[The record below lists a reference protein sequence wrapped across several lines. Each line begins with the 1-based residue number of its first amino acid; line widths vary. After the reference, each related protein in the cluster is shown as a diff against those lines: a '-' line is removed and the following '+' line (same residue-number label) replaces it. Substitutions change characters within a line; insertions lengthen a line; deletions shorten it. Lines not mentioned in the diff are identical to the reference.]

1 MTDML
6 TFDAEA
12 ARSLERTYRTPD
24 VVAQRRIVLDTLAL
38 RPGERVLDIGCGPG
52 LLAAE
57 SAAVVGARGH
67 VIGVDKS
74 ESMLTLARSRAVVP
88 GGGKVDLRRAAAD
101 HLPCAERSVDVAVST
116 QVLEYVADVAG
127 ALAEI
132 HRVLVPGGRVA
143 VLDTDWDS
151 LVWHC
156 TDRPRMTRMLAAWD
170 RHLADPHLPRT
181 LLRALRRAGFEAASP
196 LVIPLLNVGYRHDTY
211 SAGLI
216 DIVASYVVGRDG
228 LTDDEIVAW
237 SNDLRGLGDDYFFSL
252 NRYLFTAT
260 KRP

>member
-6 TFDAEA
+6 TFNAEA
-12 ARSLERTYRTPD
+12 ARRIERTYRTPD
-24 VVAQRRIVLDTLAL
+24 VVAQRRTVLDTLAL

-52 LLAAE
+52 LLAEEMA
-57 SAAVVGARGH
+57 AAVGGRGH
-67 VIGVDKS
+67 VIGVDMS
-74 ESMLTLARSRAVVP
+74 ESMLALARSRAVVP
-88 GGGKVDLRRAAAD
+88 GGAKVDLRPAAAD
-101 HLPCAERSVDVAVST
+101 HLPCADASVDVAVST
-116 QVLEYVADVAG
+116 QVLEYVEDVAG

-156 TDRPRMTRMLAAWD
+156 TARPRMTRVLAAWD
-170 RHLADPHLPRT
+170 QHLADPHLPRT
-181 LLRALRRAGFEAASP
+181 LLPALRRAGFETSPP
-196 LVIPLLNVGYRHDTY
+196 LVIPLLNVGYRRDTY

-216 DIVASYVVGRDG
+216 DIVASYVVGRSG
-228 LTDDEIVAW
+228 LTDDEVAAW
-237 SNDLRGLGDDYFFSL
+237 SNDLRGLGHDYFFSL

-260 KRP
+260 KHS

>member
-6 TFDAEA
+6 TFDTEEA
-12 ARSLERTYRTPD
+12 RRIERTYRTPD
-24 VVAQRRIVLDTLAL
+24 VAAQRRTVLDTLAL

-57 SAAVVGARGH
+57 MAAAVGARGH
-67 VIGVDKS
+67 VIGIDVSD
-74 ESMLTLARSRAVVP
+74 SMLALARSRAVVP
-88 GGGKVDLRRAAAD
+88 GGARVDLRPAAAD
-101 HLPCAERSVDVAVST
+101 RLPCADASVDVAVST
-116 QVLEYVADVAG
+116 QVLEYVADVPG
-127 ALAEI
+127 VLAEI
-132 HRVLVPGGRVA
+132 HRVLAPGGRVA

-156 TDRPRMTRMLAAWD
+156 TDRSLMTRMLAAWD

-181 LLRALRRAGFEAASP
+181 LLPALRRAGFETSPP
-196 LVIPLLNVGYRHDTY
+196 LVIPLLNVGYRRDTY

-216 DIVASYVVGRDG
+216 DIVASYVAGRG
-228 LTDDEIVAW
+228 ALTGDEVAAW
-237 SNDLRGLGDDYFFSL
+237 SDELCGLGHDYFFSL

-260 KRP
+260 KRS